1 MKNNL
6 TIICA
11 ILCCAI
17 CLSITGYTWM
27 NQPKT
32 AYVNLGEVFE
42 NFAGKKELAFRLDRL
57 KNQQKSMLD
66 SMELT
71 IRSLQQAAKN
81 AENGQAVL
89 AKLQNTQQTY
99 QYLNAEFSEQYQ
111 SQDESYSEKVWKQIN
126 QYVTDYGKDNGYDF
140 IYGANGNGALMYGSS
155 ANNITEEIINHI
167 NERYEGL

>member
-1 MKNNL
+1 MNKL
-6 TIICA
+6 TIGCVA
-11 ILCCAI
+11 LCCAF
-17 CLSITGYTWM
+17 CLGISGYTWM

-42 NFAGKKELAFRLDRL
+42 NFTGKKELAFRLDKL

-71 IRSLQQAAKN
+71 IHSLQKVASDKKG
-81 AENGQAVL
+81 GQAVL
-89 AKLQNTQQTY
+89 VKLQNTKQNY
-99 QYLNAEFSEQYQ
+99 QYLNAQFNEQYQ
-111 SQDESYSEKVWKQIN
+111 TQDASYSEKVWKQIN
-126 QYVTDYGKDNGYDF
+126 QYVTDYGKDNDYDF
-140 IYGANGNGALMYGSS
+140 IYGTNGNGSLMYGSS

>member
-1 MKNNL
+1 MNKL
-6 TIICA
+6 TILSA
-11 ILCCAI
+11 ALCCAI
-17 CLSITGYTWM
+17 CLSVTGYTWM

-42 NFAGKKELAFRLDRL
+42 SFAGKKELAFRLDKL

-71 IRSLQQAAKN
+71 IRSLQQAAESAK
-81 AENGQAVL
+81 NGQAVL
-89 AKLQNTQQTY
+89 AKLQNTKQTY
-99 QYLNAEFSEQYQ
+99 QYLNAQFSEQYQ
-111 SQDESYSEKVWKQIN
+111 IQDESYSEKVWTQIN

-140 IYGANGNGALMYGSS
+140 IYGANGNGSLMYGSS

-167 NERYEGL
+167 NQRYEGL